1 MYEDI
6 LTKLTINPWN
16 LLPYGITGVK
26 TVAGFTKSGRF
37 YVQSE
42 VTSLH

>member
-6 LTKLTINPWN
+6 LAKLIINLWS
-16 LLPYGITGVK
+16 LLPYGVTGVESA
-26 TVAGFTKSGRF
+26 AGFRKRGHF

>member
-6 LTKLTINPWN
+6 LAKLIINLWN
-16 LLPYGITGVK
+16 LLLYGITRVESA
-26 TVAGFTKSGRF
+26 AGFRKSGHF

>member
-6 LTKLTINPWN
+6 LTKLIINLRN
-16 LLPYGITGVK
+16 LVPYGITGVK
-26 TVAGFTKSGRF
+26 AVAGFTKSGRF